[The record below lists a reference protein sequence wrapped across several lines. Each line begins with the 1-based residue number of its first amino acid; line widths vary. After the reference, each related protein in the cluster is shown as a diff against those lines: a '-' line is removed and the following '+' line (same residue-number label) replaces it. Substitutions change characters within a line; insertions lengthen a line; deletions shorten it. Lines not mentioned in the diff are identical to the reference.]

1 MRALISLALLIPS
14 AFAAGP
20 SSWVTV
26 YNTSNA
32 TITNRPVTFP
42 RYFVRGEIAACA
54 QAIHNGVAQSTQTD
68 VRTRWNDGSLRLGDI
83 TFVVPSVA
91 AGASYKVFFQSQPCD
106 NSGYLTKTQILDAAA
121 PWAANLGA
129 RIVTT
134 NTVSGV
140 STDQYADLRDMLTAW
155 DGTDG
160 GATGLGV
167 RYWRKGPLVSTLIV
181 EDQST
186 RSYDFAWAMDKVTFT
201 STLNVATAIGSPPTV
216 VGSADTVT
224 VSNADGAK
232 LTVSD
237 ILKQDDERVQV
248 TSITADTPVAG
259 TTTLG
264 ITRGYGATGCTNNY
278 SGGASATTY
287 FGGPLGCPAPHQT
300 FGFSAAWT
308 PNAYILRTATV
319 DSTHKSLHPL
329 FAVTIWT
336 GTPYVKI
343 QAILENDWSDA
354 LQTQTFDLSYKTGN
368 PLGSAK
374 FVHPALS
381 EFAYTRIQ
389 NTFWVGASFSQT
401 TQMGGYGLPD
411 DLKLD
416 LNLPYMGY
424 SAIVPNYDSAVHVTK
439 SDVTTYDA
447 NLWGGFSAAQK
458 DVNGDN
464 AITVNNSGYAGPRA
478 GSYPKEQGQGGQTQM
493 DWIGILPAWVA
504 RYLMT
509 MSDPTVTPDLTY
521 PMLFG
526 NATTSGYRPVHIREA
541 STKTY
546 CANSCAGSDATLS
559 AKGLPL
565 SVEARPTF
573 RAQDTSLSLSG
584 VGADAITPIESTL
597 SIDHWGP
604 ELAHQPSDAFSAYLL
619 TGDFYW
625 LEEMEFN
632 SARNCQEYGLYG
644 DGFNSHGHY
653 GWECLANTGSER
665 MNSWNLRTLG
675 QLATIMPDN
684 KSAQKAYWL
693 SKVENNIALEE
704 GRQGITTGKY
714 YDGGTSITYDGSP
727 TAIYGWATRLP
738 CPDSYVGH
746 ASEHL
751 GCARDSQTNP
761 LGLTI
766 PTAILDGGGRKGVDD
781 TGTVNNSAQTW
792 NQVITSIS
800 DNGSGNVR
808 LNHAN
813 PGDTSRFHSTPGNA
827 GTVAAD
833 FHVFVIYVSDAS
845 GPVEGQFIGYGTNA
859 STYVDIATPVNSTT
873 GTASSGSTALTVAD
887 GTGLAT
893 GQIVVGAGI
902 AGGTTISAVSG
913 TSVTLSAVTT
923 AALSSTPVI
932 FATAV
937 PYNPPYTINTTAAPA
952 PSSRVIWRGV
962 SQNHELDAWYASG
975 NNSPFMFIFQWGV
988 TGYLRDLGF
997 GYDAIAAKIY
1007 KPLIHSFANNTSN
1020 DGFKQWAIGGEYLS
1034 PLFGSAIPIAKLVK
1048 SAGVWYSD
1056 AITTYGEIVQGIG
1069 DPVKLA
1075 SDYDSSMTGYTN
1087 GPNGATPY
1095 GVQHL
1100 GAMSF
1105 AYPYDDGLGT
1115 SGAAAWSN
1123 AHDVTKADAFVPHQD
1138 LIHQGPK
1145 WAFAPRLSLA
1155 GPSVSTASL
1164 PGGTRYAAYSQ
1175 ALGATGGQAPY
1186 SWEVYSSSC
1195 PWLTISAA
1203 GSVGG
1208 VPTLPGTCVVTA
1220 MVTDANAYAA
1230 TKSFTFT
1237 VTGGSG
1243 PRQVQ
1248 GSMTISGTGTIR

>member
-1 MRALISLALLIPS
+1 MLRIILLTLLFHS

-26 YNTSNA
+26 YNTSA
-32 TITNRPVTFP
+32 STITSRPVTFP

-54 QAIHNGVAQSTQTD
+54 QAINNGVAQATQTD
-68 VRTRWNDGSLRLGDI
+68 VRTRWDDGSLRLGDI
-83 TFVVPSVA
+83 TFVIPSVA
-91 AGASYKVFFQSQPCD
+91 AGASYKVFFQSVACD
-106 NSGYLTKTQILDAAA
+106 NTGYLTKTQVLDSGAA
-121 PWAANLGA
+121 WAANLGA

-160 GATGLGV
+160 GAMGLGV

-181 EDQST
+181 EDKSA
-186 RSYDFAWAMDKVTFT
+186 RSYDFAWSMDKVTFT
-201 STLNVATAIGSPPTV
+201 STLSITAAGAS
-216 VGSADTVT
+216 DTVT
-224 VSNADGAK
+224 VSNTDGAK
-232 LTVSD
+232 LAVND

-248 TSITADTPVAG
+248 TSITADSPIAG

-264 ITRGYGATGCTNNY
+264 ITRGYGVVGSCSTTL
-278 SGGASATTY
+278 GGVV
-287 FGGPLGCPAPHQT
+287 GCPAPHST
-300 FGFSAAWT
+300 FGFNAAWT

-329 FAVTIWT
+329 FAVTLWT

-354 LQTQTFDLSYKTGN
+354 LQTQTFDLAYKTGN
-368 PLGSAK
+368 PLGSAQ
-374 FVHPALS
+374 FAHPALT
-381 EFAYTRIQ
+381 EFGYTRIQ

-401 TQMGGYGLPD
+401 AQMGGYGLPD
-411 DLKLD
+411 DLKID

-439 SDVTTYDA
+439 LDVTTYDA

-464 AITVNNSGYAGPRA
+464 AININNSGYAGARA

-509 MSDPTVTPDLTY
+509 MSDPTVTPAVTY

-541 STKTY
+541 ASKTF
-546 CANSCAGSDATLS
+546 CANSCTGADATLS

-632 SARNCQEYGLYG
+632 AARNCQEYGLYG

-665 MNSWNLRTLG
+665 MNAWNLRTLG
-675 QLATIMPDN
+675 QLATIMPDA
-684 KSAQKAYWL
+684 KTAQKTYWL
-693 SKVENNIALEE
+693 SKIENNIALEE

-738 CPDSYVGH
+738 CSDGYGSGH
-746 ASEHL
+746 ASEHI

-766 PTAILDGGGRKGVDD
+766 PTSILGNGGRKTVDN
-781 TGTVNNSAQTW
+781 TGTASNSSQGWTEI
-792 NQVITSIS
+792 ITSIT
-800 DNGSGNVR
+800 DNGSGKAR
-808 LNHAN
+808 LNHGN

-827 GTVAAD
+827 GTIASD

-845 GPVEGQFIGYGTNA
+845 GPVEGQFVGYGTNA
-859 STYVDIATPVNSTT
+859 STYVDIATPNASTT
-873 GTASSGSTALTVAD
+873 GTASLGSTTLTVAD
-887 GTGLAT
+887 GTGIAA
-893 GQIVVGAGI
+893 GQVMVGAGI
-902 AGGTTISAVSG
+902 AGGTTVSAVTG
-913 TSVTLSAVTT
+913 TNVTLSVATT

-932 FATAV
+932 FGTPVA
-937 PYNPPYTINTTAAPA
+937 YNPPYTLNTTAAPA
-952 PSSRVIWRGV
+952 PSSRVMWRGV
-962 SQNHELDAWYASG
+962 SQNHELDAWYVGG
-975 NNSPFMFIFQWGV
+975 NNSPFMFIFEWG
-988 TGYLRDLGF
+988 TLGYLRDIGYGF
-997 GYDAIAAKIY
+997 DAVTAKIY
-1007 KPLIHSFANNTSN
+1007 RPLIHSFSNNASS
-1020 DGFKQWAIGGEYLS
+1020 DGFKQYVIGGEYMS
-1034 PLFGSAIPIAKLVK
+1034 PLFGSAIPVAKMVK
-1048 SAGVWYSD
+1048 SGGTWYAD
-1056 AITTYGEIVQGIG
+1056 AMATYGEIVQGIG

-1075 SDYDSSMTGYTN
+1075 SDYDSSMTQYFN

-1115 SGAAAWSN
+1115 TGATAWAN
-1123 AHDVTKADAFVPHQD
+1123 AHDVTKADAFVPHTD

-1145 WAFAPRLSLA
+1145 WAFAPRLSLT
-1155 GPSVSTASL
+1155 GPSISTASL

-1175 ALGATGGQAPY
+1175 ALAATGGQAPY

-1195 PWLTISAA
+1195 PWAAISSN
-1203 GSVGG
+1203 GVVSG

-1230 TKSFTFT
+1230 TKSFTFNI
-1237 VTGGSG
+1237 VGGSSRLQMNG
-1243 PRQVQ
+1243 TT
-1248 GSMTISGTGTIR
+1248 TIKGTGAIK